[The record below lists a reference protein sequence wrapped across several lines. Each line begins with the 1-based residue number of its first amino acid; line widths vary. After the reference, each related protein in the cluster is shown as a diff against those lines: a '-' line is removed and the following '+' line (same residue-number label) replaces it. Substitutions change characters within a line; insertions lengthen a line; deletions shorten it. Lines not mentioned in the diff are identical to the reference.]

1 MHRFGPAYPLDLVVS
16 ELPEYLTFELAVLIV
31 EEAVILVAG
40 CLESKHKLKFNIYIY
55 ALNKI

>member
-16 ELPEYLTFELAVLIV
+16 ELV

-40 CLESKHKLKFNIYIY
+40 CLESKHKLKFSIYI
-55 ALNKI
+55 